1 MIGPEHMGVSMT
13 APVLTPGHYFLLD
26 QLYWLPGIAVDASDQ
41 CLCRDLQAHG
51 LVRAAP
57 NQHWEL
63 TAAGRQ
69 AVQGD
74 GVLVA

>member
-1 MIGPEHMGVSMT
+1 MS
-13 APVLTPGHYFLLD
+13 APTLTPGHYFLLD
-26 QLYWLPGIAVDASDQ
+26 QLYWLPGIAVETSDQ
-41 CLCRDLQAHG
+41 ALCHDLQAHG
-51 LVRAAP
+51 LVRPGA

-69 AVQGD
+69 TVQGD